1 MENLTKEQE
10 KLFNKFVKS
19 VGNEMSIKQ
28 MEQIIDLIE
37 NNKTNE
43 LLNNIA
49 NIKAAYNENDGQMSV
64 LEMVSDI
71 KKSQGDINTI
81 YNKIFDTKDG
91 DTPKSNALAKIQE
104 AKDYATKI
112 ESDYRRF
119 YNQKDSQ
126 GNIIDEGIVSK
137 LEQACNNIENNKDK
151 IKRFEEFYERVF
163 TNIEADENGNGGR
176 LSLEKYLDTKQKEI
190 ELLIKNKT
198 QDLENCLNNYT
209 DKFEKLHKDKNDE
222 IDKLLPGATSAG
234 LSEAYKD
241 ENKDHQDNIALWNR
255 IFVISILTFI
265 VIFVLY
271 FYFSF
276 SENFTYISFLKTLPF
291 WVFSGF
297 FTYYSTKQIAEYK
310 RLASEYAYKQRLN
323 QTYKGYETQI
333 KETNNEELKN
343 KLLKIMLDSAEY
355 NPSMTLDKK
364 KGEIPSLNAMEK
376 LIDML
381 PAETLRKIK
390 DYIEKKLSS
399 G

>member
-1 MENLTKEQE
+1 M
-10 KLFNKFVKS
+10 
-19 VGNEMSIKQ
+19 
-28 MEQIIDLIE
+28 
-37 NNKTNE
+37 
-43 LLNNIA
+43 
-49 NIKAAYNENDGQMSV
+49 
-64 LEMVSDI
+64 
-71 KKSQGDINTI
+71 
-81 YNKIFDTKDG
+81 
-91 DTPKSNALAKIQE
+91 AKIQE

-137 LEQACNNIENNKDK
+137 LEQACNTIENNKDK

-255 IFVISILTFI
+255 YFCYIDS
-265 VIFVLY
+265 Y
-271 FYFSF
+271 FYS
-276 SENFTYISFLKTLPF
+276 NFCIIFLL
-291 WVFSGF
+291 F
-297 FTYYSTKQIAEYK
+297 FQ
-310 RLASEYAYKQRLN
+310 
-323 QTYKGYETQI
+323 
-333 KETNNEELKN
+333 
-343 KLLKIMLDSAEY
+343 
-355 NPSMTLDKK
+355 
-364 KGEIPSLNAMEK
+364 
-376 LIDML
+376 
-381 PAETLRKIK
+381 
-390 DYIEKKLSS
+390 
-399 G
+399 